1 MYDLLLR
8 NGFLYD
14 AAAAVRGERR
24 DVAVTAGR
32 VAAVAE
38 RIDPASAR
46 EVHDLEGRLVSPGW
60 VDIHVHGYGGLA
72 LRDIQAVGTLT
83 GVTTCIDAGDFGTL
97 TFADFMAVRRDSV
110 ADMYGFMHLHPAGIP
125 YTPRG
130 RAIDFGAIAVSAII
144 GLIERSRDVIK
155 GLKMSAFG
163 DLPVYN
169 LKIAKV
175 ITETTGVP
183 FYVHLGEVGHYP
195 TKRSMTR
202 QAASLLTEGDIITH
216 LYTNDHGR
224 ILDEAGRV
232 YPEIRDARERGVVFD
247 IGHGIGN
254 FSFDVAE
261 RALAQGIGPDVLSSD
276 QNTLC
281 VDGPSDLAA
290 TMSKF
295 LVLGMPLE
303 DVVEKVTRA
312 PSRAV
317 GLQGYGTLGVDA
329 VADITVF
336 RVETGEFRFGDMD
349 SATRTGTRRIV
360 PDVVY
365 KRGVRHACDV
375 ESIFCDDN
383 LKLVTQ
389 DPARVDLGRFDARE
403 RRFVQQVF
411 DGLERA
417 GVTRADAMHA
427 QVHRTMTEAG
437 VETAQG
443 LRTLYRMAFGGD
455 GPTFTPQIGWLLAR
469 MGAEQLAGYRKVFAA

>member
-8 NGFLYD
+8 NGVLYD
-14 AAAAVRGERR
+14 AATAVRGERR
-24 DVAVTAGR
+24 DVAITDGR
-32 VAAVAE
+32 IAAVAE
-38 RIDPASAR
+38 RIDPATAR
-46 EVHDLEGRLVSPGW
+46 QVHDLEGRLVSPGW

-72 LRDIQAVGTLT
+72 LRDIQAVGVLT
-83 GVTTCIDAGDFGTL
+83 GVTACVDAGDFGTL
-97 TFADFMAVRRDSV
+97 TFPDFMAVRRDSV

-144 GLIERSRDVIK
+144 GLIERSREVIR

-169 LKIAKV
+169 LKVAKV

-202 QAASLLTEGDIITH
+202 EAASLLTQGDIATH

-224 ILDEAGRV
+224 ILDEEGRV
-232 YPEIRDARERGVVFD
+232 YPEIVEARERGVVFD
-247 IGHGIGN
+247 IGHGTGT
-254 FSFDVAE
+254 FSFHVAE
-261 RALAQGIGPDVLSSD
+261 RALAQGVGPDVLSSD

-281 VDGPSDLAA
+281 VDAPSDLAI

-295 LVLGMPLE
+295 LALGMSLE
-303 DVVEKVTRA
+303 DVIDKVTRA
-312 PSRAV
+312 PSAAV
-317 GLQGYGTLGVDA
+317 GLHGHGTLA
-329 VADITVF
+329 VGSAADVTVF
-336 RVETGEFRFGDMD
+336 RVERGEFRFGDMD
-349 SATRTGTRRIV
+349 GASRTGDRRIV
-360 PDVVY
+360 PDAVY
-365 KRGVRHACDV
+365 KAGRRHACDV
-375 ESIFCDDN
+375 DSIFCDDN

-389 DPARVDLGRFDARE
+389 DPAAVDLDRFDDAE
-403 RRFVQQVF
+403 RRFITQVF
-411 DGLERA
+411 DDLERA

-427 QVHRTMTEAG
+427 QVHRTMAQAG
-437 VETAQG
+437 VETAPG
-443 LRTLYRMAFGGD
+443 LCTLYRMAFGGD

-469 MGAEQLAGYRKVFAA
+469 VGAEQLAGYRKVFAG